1 MGKEIEKKYLID
13 HEKWQKATKPKGEF
27 YRQGYLLAELNKTI
41 RVRLTEKSGYLT
53 IKGKAIGITTPEYE
67 YPIPMLDA
75 KELLD
80 TLCTSEIVK
89 IRYKINYDNKI
100 WEIDEF
106 LGDNKGLIIAEI
118 ELQSEDEMY
127 ELPDFILQEVTGE
140 KRYYNAQLSIMP
152 FKDWQETPQ

>member
-13 HEKWQKATKPKGEF
+13 HEKWQKAMKPQGEF
-27 YRQGYLLAELNKTI
+27 YRQGYLLAERGKTI

-53 IKGKAIGITTPEYE
+53 IKGKMTGITTPEFE
-67 YPIPMLDA
+67 YPIPILDA

-80 TLCTSEIVK
+80 TLCTSEIIK
-89 IRYKINYDNKI
+89 IRYKINYHNKI

-118 ELQSEDEMY
+118 ELKSEDEKY
-127 ELPDFILQEVTGE
+127 ELPDFILQEVTGD
-140 KRYYNAQLSIMP
+140 KRYYNAQLSVNP
-152 FKDWQETPQ
+152 FNTWK

>member
-13 HEKWQKATKPKGEF
+13 HKKWQNTIKPKGEF

-53 IKGKAIGITTPEYE
+53 IKGQAIGITTPEYE
-67 YPIPMLDA
+67 YPIPMHDA

-80 TLCTSEIVK
+80 TLCTSEISK
-89 IRYKINYDNKI
+89 IRYKFNYHNKL

-118 ELQSEDEMY
+118 ELNSEDEKY
-127 ELPDFILQEVTGE
+127 DLPDFILQQVTGD
-140 KRYYNAQLSIMP
+140 KKYYNAQLSINS
-152 FKDWQETPQ
+152 FKNW